1 MCGKRLLLT
10 VAVCCLLLLAYSL
23 SASCSRF
30 NQSPPSRPSATLSSL
45 FLSYAGLSFFIN
57 PVYEFV
63 RALSPQSLHFLPH
76 LLLDHLRFLR
86 SFGSPSVHFFSFRL
100 LRLSI
105 TWLQQYDSQSRPRR
119 AFPVT
124 ILLTGQSLLPPPPSS
139 LPSSSISLPFYIAA
153 GPPGAERVLLRPS
166 LPAPIMLVSQMGLP
180 PPLPRKPH
188 RSLLSA
194 LPRPP
199 LVRARITK
207 SRFKTSR
214 VSQYVS
220 LSLTYRCPLG
230 AYVTCSKGDDCH
242 PHHQDL
248 KTLRGCHRFYRE

>member
-1 MCGKRLLLT
+1 MLNGSYCNC
-10 VAVCCLLLLAYSL
+10 CCLLLLAYSL

-30 NQSPPSRPSATLSSL
+30 NQSLPPRPSATLSSL

-63 RALSPQSLHFLPH
+63 RALSPQSLLFLPH

-86 SFGSPSVHFFSFRL
+86 SFGSPSVYFFSFRL

-124 ILLTGQSLLPPPPSS
+124 ILLLGQFLLPPPPSS
-139 LPSSSISLPFYIAA
+139 LPSVSISLIFHIAA

-180 PPLPRKPH
+180 PPLPR
-188 RSLLSA
+188 RLRLSLLSV

-199 LVRARITK
+199 LARITK
-207 SRFKTSR
+207 SYFKTSR

-220 LSLTYRCPLG
+220 LSFAYRCPSG
-230 AYVTCSKGDDCH
+230 TYVTCSKGDDRH

-248 KTLRGCHRFYRE
+248 KTLRGCHRFYRERR